1 MDHVRLSLAPLLVAA
16 LLLPGRAGAALCDG
30 DMPVSFVYP
39 PGGQIEVPLNTRIW
53 VGEAWTDD
61 GSTLSVRRYEG
72 ETIEVTETSLLAGD
86 REVTVLTPVVELDH
100 DAFQTVATRIDG
112 SEVVL
117 ATFATGYLPDTTPPQ
132 IPGLGGV
139 EPLWDS
145 GALPDNSTYARIE
158 LRTQFMG
165 TVMLVDVLDADDGT
179 ADDDDS
185 GQVAADPLDPDAV
198 DGEIDGMIFLNS
210 FPDYLEIGRTP
221 CLSNWP
227 LAEPGASTQVRFAA
241 FDRTGAFSDWGAWTD
256 VYIPPDYEPITPG
269 PPGDD
274 DDGDCSVAGRSGPG
288 LVMLLVLLGIW
299 GRSRD

>member
-1 MDHVRLSLAPLLVAA
+1 MRLSFGLA
-16 LLLPGRAGAALCDG
+16 LLFVMAAPASAVAVPCDG

-72 ETIEVTETSLLAGD
+72 ETIETAQTSLRAGD
-86 REVTVLTPVVELDH
+86 REVTVLTPAQDLDH

-112 SEVVL
+112 SEIVL
-117 ATFATGYLPDTTPPQ
+117 ATFATGFLPDTNPPLV
-132 IPGLGGV
+132 PGLEGV

-145 GALPDNSTYARIE
+145 GVLPDNSTYARIE
-158 LRTQFMG
+158 LRTKFMG
-165 TVMLVDVLDADDGT
+165 TVMLVDVLDTDDGT

-185 GQVAADPLDPDAV
+185 SQAGSEALDTDTV
-198 DGEIDGMIFLNS
+198 DGTVDGMIFLNS

-227 LAEPGASTQVRFAA
+227 LAEPGASTEVRFAS
-241 FDRTGAFSDWGAWTD
+241 FDRTGAFSGWGDWME

-274 DDGDCSVAGRSGPG
+274 DDDGCSVGGRSATGFG
-288 LVMLLVLLGIW
+288 FLLVLIGVW
-299 GRSRD
+299 RRVRG